1 MKRIILMIII
11 GSIALSGCGIR
22 NKNVKEVKDESKDV
36 IVEKDIS
43 EIETVLKDLDQL
55 EVNLDDIADEDLVSE

>member
-11 GSIALSGCGIR
+11 GSIALSGCGLR
-22 NKNVKEVKDESKDV
+22 NKEVKEVNGEPKDLM
-36 IVEKDIS
+36 VEKDIS